1 MENIQTDVKVRR
13 VNPLNPKSDQHLI
26 SPYNI
31 TFESHVK
38 VMRIKEMITNER
50 NFWLVHKFSLS
61 APYEM
66 YKESVMRKYKLM
78 LGCEELIQV
87 EEVQSTPTLTD
98 PLWLAHRKPIHL
110 AQGGDRMKNNCS
122 FDTFH
127 DTMFS
132 FNTRSW

>member
-1 MENIQTDVKVRR
+1 MENIQTDVKVWR
-13 VNPLNPKSDQHLI
+13 VNPLNPKSDQNQI

-31 TFESHVK
+31 CPESDVR

-50 NFWLVHKFSLS
+50 NFWLVHKLSSS

-110 AQGGDRMKNNCS
+110 AQGGDRMKYNCS
-122 FDTFH
+122 FNTLH